1 MGVKALTQTHPLTLF
16 GDNQASLK
24 MAQEGADTTRTKH
37 IDIKY
42 HYLKDL
48 VKTKTINVTYEDTSA
63 NLADLL
69 TKGKPKVP
77 HTDNTLKV
85 LGMKPLAWWH
95 YGVFST
101 RSFPQ
106 KFSSLYLL
114 RDLL

>member
-1 MGVKALTQTHPLTLF
+1 MLLREMGVKALIQAHPLTLF

-85 LGMKPLAWWH
+85 LGMKPLA
-95 YGVFST
+95 
-101 RSFPQ
+101 
-106 KFSSLYLL
+106 
-114 RDLL
+114 